1 MHRSGFQAFRRTGVT
16 FISPAGIGYLC
27 APRSGAQT
35 VVVVRCWELVLGAL
49 SLRWG
54 GQRSYHHRLSEDAAA
69 RGGHDGRRLAR
80 RAGGKFMED
89 SMAQAAA
96 SSGRTR
102 RHAGVES
109 QGGKSDLRVCVT
121 VNGQVG
127 GGCCAANLRYLA
139 TPTAY
144 QWHGHASFTV
154 SECTCRS
161 YGTELENP
169 HAVAQVSFCHPA
181 LSRSRRFFAPT
192 LTALVG

>member
-154 SECTCRS
+154 SAHAAHTVLSLKTRMLSLKFRSATRS
-161 YGTELENP
+161 YLG
-169 HAVAQVSFCHPA
+169 AGGS
-181 LSRSRRFFAPT
+181 SRRRSR
-192 LTALVG
+192 L